1 MEQNIL
7 FQPNSEAPKTYHTR
21 VALFFFGNFR
31 HAEVIGRKTGK
42 STVRKQLH
50 PQMQTAKIQQK
61 LFDEHLRATTCRQE
75 ARPQAW
81 QHLAVFMRLVL

>member
-1 MEQNIL
+1 MIKE
-7 FQPNSEAPKTYHTR
+7 FQARNTYHTR
-21 VALFFFGNFR
+21 VALFLFGNFR

-50 PQMQTAKIQQK
+50 PQMKTAKIKQK
-61 LFDEHLRATTCRQE
+61 LFDEHLHATACRQE

-81 QHLAVFMRLVL
+81 QHLAVFMRLAL

>member
-1 MEQNIL
+1 M
-7 FQPNSEAPKTYHTR
+7 
-21 VALFFFGNFR
+21 VLFFSGDFR

-50 PQMQTAKIQQK
+50 PQMKTARIKQK
-61 LFDEHLRATTCRQE
+61 LFDEHLHATTCRKE

-81 QHLAVFMRLVL
+81 QHLAVFMRLAL